1 MDRFVRRVAPKLAA
15 DSAPQPVEVPAAA
28 AAADVRRVAPKLA
41 ADSAPQ
47 PVEVPAAAA
56 AADETESHG
65 EASSVDGEYSHITR
79 LLDELA
85 EEQPAAAQ
93 WAAQLPSDAEV
104 TSSFDAYLRHRA
116 RQLLGYIAT
125 LTTVK
130 IQRKDKVVKLN
141 RYLLDHTVAENQARL
156 RQKAAKQ
163 LRELHGAAQAHRP
176 DADAYLQ
183 ALNAAKDG
191 SPHAAQLLLWGFNLL
206 DPTRNQTAMWRV
218 KQGLLSGKPVPKKGV
233 AQRNRAKA
241 IRDDVWQLWQRK
253 AAQFLP
259 EGSGIS
265 GGSSSSTTIRSMFS
279 SKASAASHTLAAPQ
293 REASLLQDA
302 EGNDHTSQAAASSA
316 APPAAALETLSR
328 VPFGDI
334 AYGTSEWFWMPG
346 ISSAP
351 GRLEDDFRE
360 RLRMWEGCNCPAH
373 ISASQWRERV
383 LRKRQQGSL
392 PEALAGEPLTL
403 DQHIAAAAESL
414 RNEIATMKR
423 KTAREFAH
431 ALCVPRGHKTTTED
445 ELRKL
450 QETTAELEDEAKKAA
465 LNLAGYRFQSRLTV
479 FAYWC
484 CDRRQRE
491 RKAVLMSRLVEPI
504 EEENG
509 RCRTQVILD
518 EADGQP
524 HRTRR
529 MRQQLR
535 RLHKYIDED
544 FMSPYRERILKALAN
559 DKVRYVAGA
568 EIDGTD
574 LYDFPLEPRLTAPLH
589 CMLCGDGF
597 ASDAALEKHVVTSH
611 VSMAEY
617 RKRVLFKYEERGPQA
632 VTPSEKRNMVQ
643 NFAHFQQYSH
653 PGAGSCVF
661 SGETPVPRSEAA
673 CAICARL
680 DWKEHRV
687 KLNLF
692 AAPPAVSDAKEE
704 DLSEQSSDDDWKTT
718 AASKK
723 APVVWFDG
731 VAYLQN
737 PKRVQ
742 ELLSVER
749 YQERWPLIPQ
759 EELHASS
766 IQHPDN
772 PSWRWL
778 LHSRR
783 VPVLPNSG
791 ALQPAPEDPDRPPCA
806 GIGDASMPVWSCRA
820 CQQDLC
826 GPHPKLPLNAVA
838 NDNWIGREKLLVRN
852 STRATHWLSSL
863 GRFCWKQ
870 VRLGRGPASSG
881 AAQPADDVRQTGVSG
896 NTIFFA
902 QPTAEVPRMT
912 MPPDEGDF
920 LNSLNVL
927 FTKNTQRLDDAE
939 WAQVNRAEYLQI
951 VKLRQQECASFK
963 HVVVDDAKAER
974 DLPEFGVPPCLL
986 ATCQEVEGMD
996 NAPVQLDGPA
1006 SRAPEHSF
1014 NDDAGE
1020 ASEDDT
1026 SDCSISDSSSV
1037 APGEHP
1043 ASESTAATRPHKEQ
1057 RCSSRKAADTPAA
1070 SLPTT
1075 CAASL
1080 ADLEDGVAISSIA
1093 VDPVHHL
1100 QPVQMM
1106 QALQGKI
1113 ELMHEQAAT
1122 IAKNELK
1129 GKVADADGVLQPVA
1143 DEGGRYQ
1150 MRNIVLDMQQI
1161 ANDLGREGATR
1172 VEKAAI
1178 GAETCRLVS
1187 PTALAVPINE
1197 PLSAYDPR
1205 TYPISSVHWW
1215 FGDGAPNLQRQR
1227 PMLYEEVARRLM
1239 DVEEMEYKLPGDE
1252 TPYEAR
1258 SPSRFTDP
1266 EVLAMLGDA
1275 VRRLKMLQ
1283 GVRATIQ
1290 RRGFWQ
1296 DLKSIAEATVEEF
1309 MAANKLAKRNES
1321 MGSAA
1326 ARADMPAKVRA
1337 ALRTLLLSTADV
1349 PGTEGRK
1356 QTLRHQMHAANLMFG
1371 SATFFVTPNHA
1382 DTYSPLMLLLHNGPP
1397 RDDHLNIDAP
1407 QLDAGLPNEKF
1418 AFDIRSEAPSMPS
1431 LHRMHQIA
1439 AGNPRAQA
1447 RFYLLMQTLHF
1458 GCLHGFD
1465 MLHIGRV
1472 DLVSPSKKHPRHDT
1486 FASKLQP
1493 AITPAAADVELPGE
1507 AQGRG
1512 FTHGHGKGHSRI
1524 GVTVAWIRDLLKENG
1539 TDASQRIKEMRKALL
1554 RAAASVQYESANE
1567 PAIQMG
1573 VLDLPPEPFTEK
1585 QQRQSKM
1592 DGALEDDGITKRDLV
1607 KLQPPLEQEHVGRE
1621 RRAAA
1626 AANRPPL
1633 KGTAAFRQ
1641 MPLTCAHQSSFPA
1654 YRLRG
1659 SFGQLQEAA
1668 AGAPQPGPQQTYAT
1682 EAELCQ
1688 TDPTGK
1694 VIAFLKADGQ
1704 EASEEDFQDDAQQWA
1719 RHFGTHVRNG
1729 MCFNH
1734 DHQCQETCVKNTKNK
1749 LEALRDLKKR
1759 NSVPTCRF
1767 WFFRIMSLKKLVD
1780 GVLKL
1785 RRVRRRGK
1793 PLVEEPYIETS
1804 AERNE
1809 QYRCKVK
1816 RAHPFRSAS
1825 SDVAQAE
1832 CCP

>member
-28 AAADVRRVAPKLA
+28 APQRGARPEAVANPDADAANEA
-41 ADSAPQ
+41 
-47 PVEVPAAAA
+47 
-56 AADETESHG
+56 ESNG
-65 EASSVDGEYSHITR
+65 EASSVEGEYSHITR

-125 LTTVK
+125 LTTQK
-130 IQRKDKVVKLN
+130 TQRKDKCLKVHEHMKAG
-141 RYLLDHTVAENQARL
+141 TVAQNQARL
-156 RQKAAKQ
+156 RRKAARQ
-163 LRELHGAAQAHRP
+163 LRELHEAAQAHRP

-206 DPTRNQTAMWRV
+206 DPTRSQTAMWRV
-218 KQGLLSGKPVPKKGV
+218 QQGLLSGKPVLKKRT
-233 AQRNRAKA
+233 AQKNRAKA

-253 AAQFLP
+253 TAQFLP

-265 GGSSSSTTIRSMFS
+265 GESSSSKTLRSMFS

-293 REASLLQDA
+293 REALLLQEE
-302 EGNDHTSQAAASSA
+302 EGNDHTSQGAASSA
-316 APPAAALETLSR
+316 APPAAALETLIR

-334 AYGTSEWFWMPG
+334 AYGTSEWYWMPG
-346 ISSAP
+346 TSSAP
-351 GRLEDDFRE
+351 GRLEDYFRE
-360 RLRMWEGCNCPAH
+360 RLRKWEGCNCPAR
-373 ISASQWRERV
+373 ISAAQCRDRV
-383 LRKRQQGSL
+383 VQQRQQGSL

-403 DQHIAAAAESL
+403 EQHIAAAAEGL
-414 RNEIATMKR
+414 RQEIATMTR
-423 KTAREFAH
+423 KTARQFAR
-431 ALCVPRGHKTTTED
+431 ALFVPQKKQILQD

-450 QETTAELEDEAKKAA
+450 QESTATLEDEAKKAA

-509 RCRTQVILD
+509 RCRTEVILD
-518 EADGQP
+518 EAEGQP
-524 HRTRR
+524 QRTRR

-544 FMSPYRERILKALAN
+544 FMSPYRERILKALGSH
-559 DKVRYVAGA
+559 KVRYVPGA
-568 EIDGTD
+568 DIDGTD
-574 LYDFPLEPRLTAPLH
+574 LCEFPLEPRLTAPLH

-661 SGETPVPRSEAA
+661 SGEPPVPRSEAA

-704 DLSEQSSDDDWKTT
+704 DLSEQSSDDDTNTT
-718 AASKK
+718 AATQKP
-723 APVVWFDG
+723 AVVWSDG

-737 PKRVQ
+737 PTRVQ

-783 VPVLPNSG
+783 VPVLANSG
-791 ALQPAPEDPDRPPCA
+791 APQPAAEDPDRPPCA

-820 CQQDLC
+820 CQEDLC

-852 STRATHWLSSL
+852 ASRATHWLSSL

-870 VRLGRGPASSG
+870 IRLGRGPPSSG
-881 AAQPADDVRQTGVSG
+881 AAQPAEDVRQTGVTG

-912 MPPDEGDF
+912 LPPDEGDF
-920 LNSLNVL
+920 QNSLNVL

-939 WAQVNRAEYLQI
+939 WAQVNRADYLQI
-951 VKLRQQECASFK
+951 VKLRKQECASFK
-963 HVVVDDAKAER
+963 DVVVDDAKAER
-974 DLPEFGVPPCLL
+974 ELPESGVPPCLL

-1026 SDCSISDSSSV
+1026 SDSSSV
-1037 APGEHP
+1037 ASGEHP
-1043 ASESTAATRPHKEQ
+1043 ATESTAATPLQKGQ
-1057 RCSSRKAADTPAA
+1057 RCSSRKAADTPSA

-1080 ADLEDGVAISSIA
+1080 ADLDDGVAISSIA

-1106 QALQGKI
+1106 QALQGQI
-1113 ELMHEQAAT
+1113 ELMHEQATA
-1122 IAKNELK
+1122 IAKNELQ

-1150 MRNIVLDMQQI
+1150 MRNIVLDMQHI
-1161 ANDLGREGATR
+1161 AKDLGREGAMK

-1227 PMLYEEVARRLM
+1227 PMLFEEVARRLI

-1266 EVLAMLGDA
+1266 EVLAMLGDG

-1309 MAANKLAKRNES
+1309 MAANKLATRNES

-1326 ARADMPAKVRA
+1326 ARAEMPAKVRA
-1337 ALRTLLLSTADV
+1337 ALRTLLLSTSDV

-1356 QTLRHQMHAANLMFG
+1356 QTLRHNMHASNLRFG

-1382 DTYSPLMLLLHNGPP
+1382 DTYSPLMLLLQNGPA

-1407 QLDAGLPNEKF
+1407 QLDAGLPSEKF

-1465 MLHIGRV
+1465 MLHIGHV
-1472 DLVSPSKKHPRHDT
+1472 DLVSPSRKHPRHDN

-1524 GVTVAWIRDLLKENG
+1524 GVTVAWIRAVLKE
-1539 TDASQRIKEMRKALL
+1539 TKAVASQRIMEMREALL

-1573 VLDLPPEPFTEK
+1573 FLDLPPEPFTEK

-1633 KGTAAFRQ
+1633 KGTAAFRE

-1668 AGAPQPGPQQTYAT
+1668 AGAPQPGPPQTYAT
-1682 EAELCQ
+1682 EATLCQ
-1688 TDPTGK
+1688 TDPTGR

-1704 EASEEDFQDDAQQWA
+1704 EASEEDLKDDAQLWA

-1767 WFFRIMSLKKLVD
+1767 WFFRILSVKKLVD
-1780 GVLKL
+1780 DVLKL

-1793 PLVEEPYIETS
+1793 PLVEEPYMETS

-1816 RAHPFRSAS
+1816 RAHPFRGAS

-1832 CCP
+1832 CCR

>member
-15 DSAPQPVEVPAAA
+15 DSAPQHAGVAAA
-28 AAADVRRVAPKLA
+28 AAPQRGARPEAVANPDAD
-41 ADSAPQ
+41 
-47 PVEVPAAAA
+47 
-56 AADETESHG
+56 AADEAESHG
-65 EASSVDGEYSHITR
+65 EASSVESEYSHITG

-85 EEQPAAAQ
+85 MEQPAAAQ

-104 TSSFDAYLRHRA
+104 KSSFDAYLRHRA

-125 LTTVK
+125 LTTKKTQRREK
-130 IQRKDKVVKLN
+130 ILKMSEYFRCHNVTQ
-141 RYLLDHTVAENQARL
+141 NQARL
-156 RQKAAKQ
+156 RQKAARQ
-163 LRELHGAAQAHRP
+163 LRMLHEAAQAHRP
-176 DADAYLQ
+176 DADAYLR
-183 ALNAAKDG
+183 ALNAAKNG
-191 SPHAAQLLLWGFNLL
+191 SVHAAQLLLWGFNLL
-206 DPTRNQTAMWRV
+206 DPTRTQTAMWRV
-218 KQGLLSGKPVPKKGV
+218 RKQLLGGKPVPQKGATKK
-233 AQRNRAKA
+233 NRAKA
-241 IRDDVWQLWQRK
+241 MREDVWQLWQRK
-253 AAQFLP
+253 AAEFLP
-259 EGSGIS
+259 DVAGIS
-265 GGSSSSTTIRSMFS
+265 SGSSSSQTIRSMFS
-279 SKASAASHTLAAPQ
+279 STASTASHTLAAPQ
-293 REASLLQDA
+293 REASLCQDQV
-302 EGNDHTSQAAASSA
+302 GNDHTSHAAASSD
-316 APPAAALETLSR
+316 APPAAALETMIR

-346 ISSAP
+346 TSASL
-351 GRLEDDFRE
+351 GRLEADFGCM
-360 RLRMWEGCNCPAH
+360 LRKWEGCNCAAKA
-373 ISASQWRERV
+373 SAAQWRERV
-383 LRKRQQGSL
+383 VQQRQQASL
-392 PEALAGEPLTL
+392 AEALAGKPLPFNH
-403 DQHIAAAAESL
+403 HIAAAAERL
-414 RNEIATMKR
+414 RNEIARMTR
-423 KTAREFAH
+423 KTARKFAR
-431 ALCVPRGHKTTTED
+431 ALCVPRGDKSTTQD

-450 QETTAELEDEAKKAA
+450 QETTTALEDEAKTAT
-465 LNLAGYRFQSRLTV
+465 LNLACYRFQSRLTV

-491 RKAVLMSRLVEPI
+491 RKALLMSQWVAPI

-509 RCRTQVILD
+509 RCCTEVILD
-518 EADGQP
+518 EAETQP
-524 HRTRR
+524 QRSWRMTR
-529 MRQQLR
+529 QLR
-535 RLHKYIDED
+535 QLYKHVDED
-544 FMSPYRERILKALAN
+544 FMSPYRERILRMYRLDRWN
-559 DKVRYVAGA
+559 RPVRYVPGA
-568 EIDGTD
+568 DIHGTD
-574 LYDFPLEPRLTAPLH
+574 LYEFPSEPRLTPPLH

-597 ASDAALEKHVVTSH
+597 ASDAAWEKHVVSSH

-632 VTPSEKRNMVQ
+632 VTPSEKRNIVQ

-661 SGETPVPRSEAA
+661 SGEPPVPRSEAA

-692 AAPPAVSDAKEE
+692 AAPPAVSDAKQD
-704 DLSEQSSDDDWKTT
+704 DLSEQSSSEETDTT
-718 AASKK
+718 ALTRKR
-723 APVVWFDG
+723 PVVWSDG
-731 VAYLQN
+731 VAFVQN

-766 IQHPDN
+766 IQHPHD

-791 ALQPAPEDPDRPPCA
+791 ALQPAAEDPDRPPCA
-806 GIGDASMPVWSCRA
+806 GIGDASMPVWSCRE

-826 GPHPKLPLNAVA
+826 DPLPKLPLNAVA
-838 NDNWIGREKLLVRN
+838 NDNWIGREKLLVRKA
-852 STRATHWLSSL
+852 SRATHWLSSL

-870 VRLGRGPASSG
+870 VRLGRGPSSSS
-881 AAQPADDVRQTGVSG
+881 AAQTAEDVRQTGVIG

-902 QPTAEVPRMT
+902 QPTAAVPRMT

-920 LNSLNVL
+920 LDSLNVL

-951 VKLRQQECASFK
+951 VKLRKQECASFK

-974 DLPEFGVPPCLL
+974 ELPESGVPPCLL

-996 NAPVQLDGPA
+996 NAPVQLHGPA
-1006 SRAPEHSF
+1006 SRAPERSF
-1014 NDDAGE
+1014 NEDAGD

-1026 SDCSISDSSSV
+1026 SDSSTV
-1037 APGEHP
+1037 ASGENP
-1043 ASESTAATRPHKEQ
+1043 ASESTAATRPQKEQ

-1070 SLPTT
+1070 SLPST
-1075 CAASL
+1075 CTASL
-1080 ADLEDGVAISSIA
+1080 DDLVDGVAISSIA

-1106 QALQGKI
+1106 QALQGQI
-1113 ELMHEQAAT
+1113 ELMHEQAAK
-1122 IAKNELK
+1122 IAKNELQ

-1150 MRNIVLDMQQI
+1150 MRNIVLDMQQV
-1161 ANDLGREGATR
+1161 AKDLGREGAMK
-1172 VEKAAI
+1172 VENAAI
-1178 GAETCRLVS
+1178 GAAACRLVS

-1227 PMLYEEVARRLM
+1227 PMLFEEVARRLI
-1239 DVEEMEYKLPGDE
+1239 DLEEMEYMLPGDE

-1290 RRGFWQ
+1290 RRGFWK
-1296 DLKSIAEATVEEF
+1296 DLKSIAEATEEDF
-1309 MAANKLAKRNES
+1309 IAANKLATRNES
-1321 MGSAA
+1321 MGSAT
-1326 ARADMPAKVRA
+1326 ARADMPAKVRQ

-1356 QTLRHQMHAANLMFG
+1356 QSLRHAMHASNLMFG

-1382 DTYSPLMLLLHNGPP
+1382 DTYTPLMLLLHNGPA

-1407 QLDAGLPNEKF
+1407 QLDAGMPDENF
-1418 AFDIRSEAPSMPS
+1418 AFDIRSEAPRMPS

-1439 AGNPRAQA
+1439 AANPRAQA
-1447 RFYLLMQTLHF
+1447 RFYLFMQTLHF

-1465 MLHIGRV
+1465 RLHIGRV
-1472 DLVSPSKKHPRHDT
+1472 NLVSPSKKHPHHDS

-1493 AITPAAADVELPGE
+1493 AITPAAADVAVPGE

-1524 GVTVAWIRDLLKENG
+1524 GVTVAWIRDVLRSAPSA
-1539 TDASQRIKEMRKALL
+1539 TFQRIEKMREALL

-1573 VLDLPPEPFTEK
+1573 VSDLPPEPFTEK

-1607 KLQPPLEQEHVGRE
+1607 KLQLPLEQEHVGRE

-1626 AANRPPL
+1626 AGNRPPL
-1633 KGTAAFRQ
+1633 KGTAAFRE
-1641 MPLTCAHQSSFPA
+1641 MPLTCAHQSCFPA

-1668 AGAPQPGPQQTYAT
+1668 AGVPQPGPPQTYAT
-1682 EAELCQ
+1682 EADLCQ

-1704 EASEEDFQDDAQQWA
+1704 EASEDDLKHDSQLWA

-1729 MCFNH
+1729 MCFNQ
-1734 DHQCQETCVKNTKNK
+1734 DHQCQETCVKNAKNK

-1767 WFFRIMSLKKLVD
+1767 WFFRILSLMKLVA
-1780 GVLKL
+1780 GVLRL

-1816 RAHPFRSAS
+1816 RAHPYRSAS
-1825 SDVAQAE
+1825 SDVAQAN
-1832 CCP
+1832 CCC